1 MKEPSADLADWSA
14 TDLVSAYSRREV
26 SPVETTRAVLAR
38 IEAADREVNAY
49 CLVDADSALA
59 QARASEARWAGGS
72 PQGVVDGV
80 PASVK
85 DLFLTRGWPTLRG
98 SKAID
103 PDQPWEEEAPAV
115 ARLRESGAV
124 LVGKTTTPE
133 LGWKGV
139 TDSPLTGITRNPWD
153 TTRTAGGSSGGAGA
167 AVALGMAPLAVGTD
181 GGGSVRIPGSFC
193 GVVALKPTYGRIP
206 HYPASP
212 YGTLAHAGPMT
223 STVDDTALMLDVLSG
238 FDSRDW
244 SAMPPPALSYAESL
258 GAGVRD
264 LSVAFS
270 ATLGYVDVDPE
281 VAALVKEAVEVLGG
295 LGARVEEVDPGFTDP
310 VESFHV
316 LWFSGAAQTI
326 RNYTPEQRDAL
337 EPSLRS
343 VCELGT
349 RFSALDYL
357 QATQERMDLGLR
369 MGAFH
374 ERHDL
379 LVTPTMPMVAF
390 EAGRE
395 VPPGWP
401 TDRWSS
407 WAPFSYPFNM
417 TQQPAATVPCGFTSA
432 GLPVG
437 LQIVGPRHSDH
448 RVLAAAKAFQ
458 DATTWCGRRPP
469 LR

>member
-1 MKEPSADLADWSA
+1 MASSETDLADWSA
-14 TDLVSAYSRREV
+14 TELVAAYSRREV
-26 SPVETTRAVLAR
+26 SPVEAVQAVLAR
-38 IEAADREVNAY
+38 IEAADPAVNAY
-49 CLVDADSALA
+49 CLVDADRALE
-59 QARASEARWAGGS
+59 QARASERRWAEGRHDG
-72 PQGVVDGV
+72 PVDGV
-80 PASVK
+80 PASIK
-85 DLFLTRGWPTLRG
+85 DIFLTKGWPTLRG

-103 PDQPWEEEAPAV
+103 PGQPWEVDAPPV

-133 LGWKGV
+133 LAWKGV
-139 TDSPLTGITRNPWD
+139 TDSPLTGVTRNPWD
-153 TTRTAGGSSGGAGA
+153 PTRTAGGSSGGAAA
-167 AVALGMAPLAVGTD
+167 AVATGMAPLAMGTD

-193 GVVALKPTYGRIP
+193 NVVALKPTYGRIP

-223 STVDDTALMLDVLSG
+223 ATVDDTALMLDVVSRP
-238 FDSRDW
+238 DVRDW
-244 SAMPPPALSYAESL
+244 SAMPPPSVSYVETL

-264 LSVAFS
+264 VRVAFS
-270 ATLGYVDVDPE
+270 ADLGYVDVDPE
-281 VAALVKEAVEVLGG
+281 VATLVKEAVEVLGG
-295 LGARVEEVDPGFTDP
+295 LGARVEEADPGFTDP

-316 LWFSGAAQTI
+316 LWFSGAAQTV
-326 RNYTPEQRDAL
+326 RHHTPAQREML
-337 EPSLRS
+337 EPALRE
-343 VCELGT
+343 VCEAGA

-357 QATQERMDLGLR
+357 QAMQERMDLGLR
-369 MGAFH
+369 MGLFH

-379 LVTPTMPMVAF
+379 LVTPTMPMAAF

-395 VPPGWP
+395 VPPGWRGE
-401 TDRWSS
+401 RWSS

-437 LQIVGPRHSDH
+437 LQIVGPRHADH

-458 DATTWCGRRPP
+458 DATDWCRRRPP
-469 LR
+469 LP